1 MQEQEVPAMTT
12 IGSSRSLR
20 RTLGGLVD
28 RLPIPPDLIMMGTA
42 LLVGLLTGGAA
53 VLFNYLMKWVA
64 WVGYTWIPGF
74 FPGKGYVILVP
85 GVGGIFVGLL
95 VYYFAREAK
104 GHGVPEVMEAIA
116 LKGGRI
122 RPIVAVIKSLAS
134 SLTIG
139 TGGSAG
145 REGPIVQVGSGLG
158 STLGQILNLS
168 DDRIGNLVAC
178 GAAGGIAATFNA
190 PIAGVVFAL
199 EIILGG
205 RLSVRYF
212 SSVVV
217 SSVAA
222 SVVGRI
228 AFGDSPAFAIP
239 SEYGVNSLWE
249 FLLYPFLGV
258 LAALVGVAF
267 VKGLYGTEDIFD
279 NWKGVPE
286 WFKPAIGGALLGV
299 IALIYP
305 LLVPSLKWDATPQV
319 FGAGYAP
326 IEAVL
331 ANQSTLIAV
340 LALLFLKLLVSSLTL
355 GSGGSGGVFAPALF
369 SGAMIGAAFAL
380 VIDKLFPGLPA
391 PMGAYALVGM
401 GAVFAASAHAPITA
415 VLILFELT
423 GDYRIILPL
432 MLTVGVATILAQRI
446 LKGESI
452 YTLKLTRRGIRLQRG
467 RDVDIL
473 HGVTVGEIMSHQ
485 PDTVQASAT
494 MNELADIFSHTH
506 HHGLP
511 VLDGHNKLWGIVT
524 ITDLDTSVREGR
536 PRNTTV
542 GEIGTTWP
550 HLTVAYPDESLATA
564 LTRMA
569 PRGLGRMPVVSRHDP
584 YELLGIIRRQDI
596 VTAYDLA
603 LTRRTDIHHRTQQAQ
618 MQTKETMDFVDVY
631 LSPDDPVIG
640 KTVAEISGIM
650 PKESVLVSITRDKR
664 VIIPHGNTVF
674 QAGDQVTAF
683 IRHQDAQDLF
693 TCLHGASSENDSPLP
708 QDG

>member
-1 MQEQEVPAMTT
+1 MGP
-12 IGSSRSLR
+12 SRSLR
-20 RTLGGLVD
+20 RTLGSLVD

-42 LLVGLLTGGAA
+42 LAIGLLTGGAA
-53 VLFNYLMKWVA
+53 VLFNYLMKGVA
-64 WVGYTWIPGF
+64 WVGYTWIPSI
-74 FPGKGYVILVP
+74 FPGKAYVIFVP
-85 GVGGIFVGLL
+85 GIGGIFVGLL

-158 STLGQILNLS
+158 STIGQALNLS

-222 SVVGRI
+222 SVVGRV

-249 FLLYPFLGV
+249 FLLYPILGV

-267 VKGLYGTEDIFD
+267 VRGLYGTEDLFD

-299 IALIYP
+299 IALTYP
-305 LLVPSLKWDATPQV
+305 LVVHSLSWDRTPQV
-319 FGAGYAP
+319 FSAGYQS
-326 IEAVL
+326 IEMVL
-331 ANQSTLIAV
+331 ANHATLTMV
-340 LALLFLKLLVSSLTL
+340 LALLVLKLIVSSLTL

-369 SGAMIGAAFAL
+369 SGAMVGSAFAL
-380 VIDKLFPGLPA
+380 IVDKFFPGLPA
-391 PMGAYALVGM
+391 APGAYALVGM

-432 MLTVGVATILAQRI
+432 MLTVGVATILAQRM
-446 LKGESI
+446 LRGESI

-467 RDVDIL
+467 RDIDIL
-473 HGVTVGEIMSHQ
+473 HGVTVGEVMSRQ
-485 PDTVQASAT
+485 PDTVRVSAT
-494 MNELADIFSHTH
+494 MSELADIFSHTH

-511 VLDGHNKLWGIVT
+511 VLDGQNKLWGIVT
-524 ITDLDTSVREGR
+524 ITDLDASVREGR
-536 PRNTTV
+536 PRATTV

-569 PRGLGRMPVVSRHDP
+569 PRGLGRMPVVSRQDP

-603 LTRRTDIHHRTQQAQ
+603 LTRRTNIHHQTQQAQ
-618 MQTKETMDFVDVY
+618 LETKETMDFVEVH
-631 LSPDDPVIG
+631 LSAGDPVIG
-640 KTVAEISGIM
+640 KTVAEISTAL

-664 VIIPHGNTVF
+664 VVIPHGNTVF
-674 QAGDQVTAF
+674 EVGDRVTAF
-683 IRHQDAQDLF
+683 IRHQDAQTLF
-693 TCLHGASSENDSPLP
+693 HCLHGEIPAEAEPP
-708 QDG
+708 AQQDG